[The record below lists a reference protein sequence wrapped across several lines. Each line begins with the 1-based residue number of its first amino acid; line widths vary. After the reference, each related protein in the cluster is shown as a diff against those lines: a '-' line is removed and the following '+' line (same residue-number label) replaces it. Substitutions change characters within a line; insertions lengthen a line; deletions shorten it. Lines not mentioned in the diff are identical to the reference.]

1 MWVNKLEE
9 LKWECRGD
17 NAYER
22 NWRFR
27 SMEMADTLNVEEE
40 WREVR

>member
-1 MWVNKLEE
+1 MWVNKLED

-27 SMEMADTLNVEEE
+27 SMEMAWHFECGGRME
-40 WREVR
+40 RS